1 MLDKIHLPKHLIHLP
16 HDLKKKQAIWFMF
29 EKISNQTLRSEN
41 FLINVP
47 IKLKNLHSIE
57 ENLYE

>member
-1 MLDKIHLPKHLIHLP
+1 MT
-16 HDLKKKQAIWFMF
+16 LKKKQAIWFMF

-57 ENLYE
+57 ENFYE